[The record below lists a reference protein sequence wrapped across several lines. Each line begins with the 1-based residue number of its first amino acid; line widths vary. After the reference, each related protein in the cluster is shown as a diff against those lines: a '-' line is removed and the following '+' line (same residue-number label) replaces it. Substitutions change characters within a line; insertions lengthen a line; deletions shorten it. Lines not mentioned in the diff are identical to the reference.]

1 MSEKEKTIMRQ
12 YLTFRLGDELFSLD
26 VAQVREVLD
35 LLPITKM
42 PGTPEFMRGVI
53 NVRGGV
59 VPVMDLRLKFGL
71 PEAENTQNTRIV
83 VMDLD
88 IGGESILLG
97 ALADSVHEVK
107 DLSPGQIEKPP
118 TIGSRWRSD
127 FIKGIGKSDDQFIII
142 LDIDRVFSTDE
153 LTELERTEV
162 IEADIGLASEP
173 PSSKSLPSPRL

>member
-127 FIKGIGKSDDQFIII
+127 FIKGIGKSDDQFILI

-153 LTELERTEV
+153 LTLLEKT
-162 IEADIGLASEP
+162 DGIGAEH
-173 PSSKSLPSPRL
+173 